1 MRSEQCESNVNRTT
15 NNRAPT
21 GKHPAKQ
28 GNHLLG
34 LMLALLCLLFS
45 ISYGVQGNMLQL
57 LEEEFQKV
65 VTSARP
71 AVVKVVATH
80 QLELPHFPPDAQLL
94 SRGKGL
100 TRESI
105 GSGILID
112 TAGHIV
118 TTTFD
123 ADVHE
128 IEVVFHDGSSADA
141 KLIGEDVMSDIAVL
155 RVDTDAARAQI
166 RRAQIRQAPRERG
179 KRLPWLGSSIKI
191 DSGSWVVTVGNSY
204 GDSPILSFGIVGGW
218 DLLPK
223 HHCAQVI
230 KINAPVTPGNSGGAV
245 VNTAGEVV
253 GMILAVLTE
262 SVSVSRHANDEVY
275 RGNNAPL
282 RNPTSTLSMSTRLSQ
297 PWVTFA
303 MPIEAV
309 TAVANE
315 IIAHGKVARGWLGV
329 QIEEGIFGG
338 VAGVFIMSVTE
349 NSPAH
354 KSGLLPKDIILEF
367 DNHPVENYPQLSR
380 CVLSTRPNTRV
391 NLKIYRNGREL
402 THSVTLGER

>member
-1 MRSEQCESNVNRTT
+1 MRSDNLNRIT
-15 NNRAPT
+15 NNRAPL
-21 GKHPAKQ
+21 P
-28 GNHLLG
+28 
-34 LMLALLCLLFS
+34 LMLVLLCLLFS
-45 ISYGVQGNMLQL
+45 TAVPGLAQANMLQL

-80 QLELPHFPPDAQLL
+80 QLELPHFSPDAQLNW
-94 SRGKGL
+94 GKGL
-100 TRESI
+100 TRQSI

-123 ADVHE
+123 ADVHK

-166 RRAQIRQAPRERG
+166 RAQIR
-179 KRLPWLGSSIKI
+179 LGSSVKI
-191 DSGSWVVTVGNSY
+191 DSGSWVITVGNSY

-218 DLLPK
+218 ALLPK

-230 KINAPVTPGNSGGAV
+230 TINAPVTPGNSGGAV

-262 SVSVSRHANDEVY
+262 SVPPGQSFLEGSNVHSGITEFRVQ
-275 RGNNAPL
+275 P
-282 RNPTSTLSMSTRLSQ
+282 LSQ

-329 QIEEGIFGG
+329 QIEEGTS
-338 VAGVFIMSVTE
+338 GVFIMSVTE

-380 CVLSTRPNTRV
+380 CVLSTKPNTRV

>member
-1 MRSEQCESNVNRTT
+1 MRSEQGESNVNRTT

-57 LEEEFQKV
+57 LEAEFQKV

-80 QLELPHFPPDAQLL
+80 QLELPHFPPDARLL

-100 TRESI
+100 TRQSI

-155 RVDTDAARAQI
+155 RVDTDASRAQI
-166 RRAQIRQAPRERG
+166 RRAQIR
-179 KRLPWLGSSIKI
+179 LGSSMEI

-204 GDSPILSFGIVGGW
+204 GNSPILSFGIVGGW

-262 SVSVSRHANDEVY
+262 SVSVSRHANDEVLMDDDV
-275 RGNNAPL
+275 PL
-282 RNPTSTLSMSTRLSQ
+282 RNPTLTLSMPTRLSQ

>member
-1 MRSEQCESNVNRTT
+1 MRLEQCESNVNRIT
-15 NNRAPT
+15 NNRAPL
-21 GKHPAKQ
+21 P
-28 GNHLLG
+28 

-80 QLELPHFPPDAQLL
+80 QLELPHFPPDARLL

-100 TRESI
+100 TRQSI

-166 RRAQIRQAPRERG
+166 R
-179 KRLPWLGSSIKI
+179 LGSSMEI

-204 GDSPILSFGIVGGW
+204 GNSPILSFGIVGGW

-391 NLKIYRNGREL
+391 NLKIYRNGQEL
-402 THSVTLGER
+402 THSVTLGERFSVSRNANGEILRKE